1 MIVQKIASILYFLGI
16 ICCTPNFLS
25 ACKVFQ
31 IVLRGGGK
39 PHPVGKNQK
48 SCWGGFFYQ
57 VVGILGG
64 MNLNIQTFFKANKTY
79 IHKNIFNCL
88 FLVHNKISLSH
99 HEQLCL
105 MSPQHLKSNR
115 L

>member
-31 IVLRGGGK
+31 IVLRGRGK

-48 SCWGGFFYQ
+48 SCWGGGF
-57 VVGILGG
+57 LSGG
-64 MNLNIQTFFKANKTY
+64 GNLRRNEFEHSN
-79 IHKNIFNCL
+79 L
-88 FLVHNKISLSH
+88 FQSK
-99 HEQLCL
+99 
-105 MSPQHLKSNR
+105 
-115 L
+115 